1 MPAGKTALIVGASR
15 GIGLGLTG
23 ALLGRGWK
31 VTGTQRTPSPGL
43 AASGATV
50 MSDVDVTNQAQIS
63 ALATRLADQK
73 FDLLFLNAGI
83 MAARGKAVGEIADDE
98 IIHVMMTNAVAPIRA
113 ADALIGLAAPG
124 ATIAFMT
131 SILGSIGNNLD
142 GRMELYRASK
152 AALNSLTRSFA
163 ARHAAAGFTVLS
175 LHPGVVRTDMGGPG
189 APLDIPTSVHGLA
202 DVLERRHGT
211 KTHVFVDY
219 QDRTIPW

>member
-1 MPAGKTALIVGASR
+1 MAPERSALIIGASR

-23 ALLGRGWK
+23 ELLARAWR

-50 MSDVDVTNQAQIS
+50 FSDVDVTDPARVR
-63 ALATRLADQK
+63 ALGEKLAGRK

-83 MAARGKAVGEIADDE
+83 MAARGMPVGAIADAD
-98 IIHVMMTNAVAPIRA
+98 IIHVMMTNAVAPVRA
-113 ADALIGLAAPG
+113 ADALIELVAPG
-124 ATIAFMT
+124 GTIAFMT
-131 SILGSIGNNLD
+131 SILGSVANNQD

-152 AALNSLTRSFA
+152 AALNSLSRSFA
-163 ARHAAAGFTVLS
+163 ARHMASGFTVLS
-175 LHPGVVRTDMGGPG
+175 LHPGVVRTDMGGPS
-189 APLDIPTSVHGLA
+189 APLDIPTSVRGLA

-219 QDRTIPW
+219 LDRTIPW